1 MLTSNFNMSTY
12 NLLKIYQRD
21 GYIVLKKAMLK
32 KECKKLIKN
41 TIIPILHKK
50 KIYLSK
56 PDSWKNKDNTKKHGQ
71 LIYGPG
77 GGHIISKNNKH
88 YRFPALFQS
97 KKLNH
102 ILNIIHNRNV
112 NNNYKNNST
121 NKWQYNH
128 LAKQGLGWIHLR
140 YPYYNYENQFKNPVK
155 YPEDSFHL
163 DGLNYK
169 NEIDVKQSV
178 ILLPFI
184 TTVNKNEGGTAV
196 IPGSHKLI
204 NDYILRSHYKVNKN
218 LDPVIDNIVIKNDNK
233 IIDVIGKQGDI
244 LIMHP
249 HLLHSPSFADINSK
263 VRITFNLSTQISI

>member
-1 MLTSNFNMSTY
+1 MSTSD
-12 NLLKIYQRD
+12 LLKKYERD

-32 KECKKLIKN
+32 NECKKLVKN
-41 TIIPILHKK
+41 TIVPILHKK
-50 KIYLSK
+50 QIHLSK
-56 PDSWKNKDNTKKHGQ
+56 PESWKNKDNTKKHGQ
-71 LIYGPG
+71 LIYGPK

-97 KKLNH
+97 KKLNN
-102 ILNIIHNRNV
+102 ILDIIHSRNA
-112 NNNYKNNST
+112 KGK

-140 YPYYNYENQFKNPVK
+140 YPYYNYDNKEENPVK
-155 YPEDSFHL
+155 CPEDSFHL

-169 NEIDVKQSV
+169 NEINSSQSV
-178 ILLPFI
+178 VLLPFI

-204 NDYILRSHYKVNKN
+204 NDYILRHNFKTNKN
-218 LDPVIDNIVIKNDNK
+218 LDPIIDKIVSHNSDK
-233 IIDVIGKQGDI
+233 IIDVIGDQGDI

-249 HLLHSPSFADINSK
+249 HLIHSPSFADISSK
-263 VRITFNLSTQISI
+263 VRITFNLSTKM